1 MINKIYNRK
10 TFVKNISVNINEIN
24 SVSNIRDI
32 LKIKLKKFENK
43 CCEDGYIKEDSIIIK
58 DLSSGYLNPVIFVPF
73 IEYKL
78 LCEASIFYPNVND
91 VYLVEILSINKIGI
105 LCCIKYEYGNKTII
119 PIKIIISKHN
129 QDYNLIKNLKKNDS
143 LYIRLIAYKFTKN
156 SNYIDSIANIIS
168 ESEINDIKML
178 KIIFNKLD
186 TIKHNEYIDIK
197 IINKYNNIVKFILDK
212 NEITYN
218 ELFIYHFISENN
230 ITIHTQDF
238 LEQYNNYLLN
248 FTKKNIVKQINHK
261 ISNTE
266 DLSNIELDNETI
278 PEEETNHDC
287 ESNIDDFYTVNSDI
301 NVDYESEENESDEDE
316 SDEDEMLEKNMEEE
330 NKFENKDI

>member
-1 MINKIYNRK
+1 MIYNNNEFIHK
-10 TFVKNISVNINEIN
+10 ISINIKDLNSVN
-24 SVSNIRDI
+24 NIEDI
-32 LKIKLKKFENK
+32 LYLKLNTLENK
-43 CCEDGYIKEDSIIIK
+43 CFEYGYVKENSIKILK
-58 DLSSGYLNPVIFVPF
+58 KTQGYLNPIIFVPF

-78 LCEASIFYPNVND
+78 LCSADIFKPNVND
-91 VYLVEILSINKIGI
+91 IYLVEILSINKIAI
-105 LCCIKYEYGNKTII
+105 MCCIKYTYNNKTIM
-119 PIKIIISKHN
+119 PIRIIIAKHTQDTELINNVKKGDKIYVKIIG
-129 QDYNLIKNLKKNDS
+129 
-143 LYIRLIAYKFTKN
+143 YKFTKN
-156 SNYIDSIANIIS
+156 SNNIDSIANIIS